1 MKEITISDDRSMLS
15 YLVYKNIYEAIWTKN
30 NVSSNIHCNK
40 LENNLTVH
48 NCGFQNKTKSS
59 IEK

>member
-30 NVSSNIHCNK
+30 NVSSNIH
-40 LENNLTVH
+40 
-48 NCGFQNKTKSS
+48 
-59 IEK
+59 